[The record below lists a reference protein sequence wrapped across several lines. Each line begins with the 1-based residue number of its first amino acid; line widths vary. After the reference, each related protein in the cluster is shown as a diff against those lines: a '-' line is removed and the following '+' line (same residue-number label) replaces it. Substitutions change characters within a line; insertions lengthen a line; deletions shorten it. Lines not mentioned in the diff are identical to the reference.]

1 MGELS
6 RRTFIRRATAAAV
19 AAPMVGAWPGAA
31 RAAERTFVPAV
42 VVGSG
47 YGGAV
52 SALRLG
58 EAGIETLVIEMG
70 RAWTSPGRDGRPFCS
85 SLRPDGR
92 AMWFRSWTRTPI
104 ELIGG
109 IPIDQ
114 PIRRYAG
121 VLDRMVYDDMS
132 VFVGRG
138 VGGGSLVNGGMAVTP
153 RREDFERFLPQVDA
167 AEMYRTYFPRANAVL
182 RTNPVDERW
191 FEQTPVH
198 RYSRVARDQ
207 AHRAGFATTFVPS
220 VYDQEHLRRES
231 VFAAPRSATAQE
243 VIFGN
248 NHGKR
253 SLDKTYLP
261 AALAT
266 GRVSITS
273 LTTVT
278 AIRREPD
285 GTWVLRLRESDEYGR
300 VRRIREIGCRHL
312 FLNAGAMGT
321 TEMLLRARETGELPD
336 LSAEIGLGW
345 GNNGNITTARGNRFS
360 VKTGHRQSTMPAM
373 GIDLRDDPKTRMFI
387 EITPLPTGF
396 ENHVSGYLAITANP
410 ERGRL
415 VYDAA
420 TDRAKLVWKRSQAQP
435 SIAAIRGVL
444 DRINRLER
452 TEYRRDLYR
461 GGRVFGDHYT
471 WHPLGGCVLGK
482 ATDGYGRVH
491 GYDGLYVNDGS
502 LLPGF
507 TSVNPFVTITALAER
522 NVERV
527 IAEDIARA

>member
-1 MGELS
+1 M
-6 RRTFIRRATAAAV
+6 
-19 AAPMVGAWPGAA
+19 PP
-31 RAAERTFVPAV
+31 P
-42 VVGSG
+42 
-47 YGGAV
+47 
-52 SALRLG
+52 
-58 EAGIETLVIEMG
+58 
-70 RAWTSPGRDGRPFCS
+70 
-85 SLRPDGR
+85 
-92 AMWFRSWTRTPI
+92 
-104 ELIGG
+104 
-109 IPIDQ
+109 
-114 PIRRYAG
+114 
-121 VLDRMVYDDMS
+121 
-132 VFVGRG
+132 
-138 VGGGSLVNGGMAVTP
+138 
-153 RREDFERFLPQVDA
+153 LPQCG
-167 AEMYRTYFPRANAVL
+167 R
-182 RTNPVDERW
+182 
-191 FEQTPVH
+191 
-198 RYSRVARDQ
+198 
-207 AHRAGFATTFVPS
+207 
-220 VYDQEHLRRES
+220 
-231 VFAAPRSATAQE
+231 
-243 VIFGN
+243 
-248 NHGKR
+248 HG
-253 SLDKTYLP
+253 
-261 AALAT
+261 
-266 GRVSITS
+266 
-273 LTTVT
+273 
-278 AIRREPD
+278 
-285 GTWVLRLRESDEYGR
+285 
-300 VRRIREIGCRHL
+300 H
-312 FLNAGAMGT
+312 
-321 TEMLLRARETGELPD
+321 LLRARETGELPD